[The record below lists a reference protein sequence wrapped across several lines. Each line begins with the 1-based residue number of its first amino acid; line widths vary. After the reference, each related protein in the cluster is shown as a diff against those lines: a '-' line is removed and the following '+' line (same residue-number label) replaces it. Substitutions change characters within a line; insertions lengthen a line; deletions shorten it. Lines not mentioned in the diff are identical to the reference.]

1 MAAPDPNDRW
11 EEPKSIPRRPDA
23 VPINPAD
30 LGAAPPSDP
39 ARPRRAPPPPT
50 PPPHGPGADPAGTS
64 SRRLR
69 REPPPPVTPSR
80 DPSGPDGPGTTSG
93 RLRRLPPPLPVAAPP
108 TPLPV
113 EPPPPPAPVA
123 PPVATGKP
131 GEAEWAFGLVRAALD
146 ELLAVSYVPTG
157 GGGLFKHLEG
167 LPPDLGTRLIHL
179 ARYAAGLPL
188 AERFPTRGA
197 LDELVRAA
205 PTTPE
210 AELVAGTRRLPREA
224 MEELVV
230 RLAQELAGREADV
243 RRLEDKGAE
252 VRLRKDQLLE
262 TKTARIDQL
271 QARLSRYERERQ
283 QAEGLLRS
291 IAEDAARSSTKSAT
305 RKLTRAELSPPED
318 DDDTYDPTGTGKIRG
333 KG

>member
-1 MAAPDPNDRW
+1 MAEPDPNERW

-30 LGAAPPSDP
+30 LGHAPASDP
-39 ARPRRAPPPPT
+39 NRPPRRAPPPP
-50 PPPHGPGADPAGTS
+50 PADPAGTS

-69 REPPPPVTPSR
+69 REPPPPVPR
-80 DPSGPDGPGTTSG
+80 EGISGPGAADRAERSVPSDGPGTTSGRLRREPPPPVAPPRESISGPGLIDGPGTTSG
-93 RLRRLPPPLPVAAPP
+93 RLRRLPPPLPADAA
-108 TPLPV
+108 
-113 EPPPPPAPVA
+113 PPPAPVA
-123 PPVATGKP
+123 PPPPPAVAGVP

-157 GGGLFKHLEG
+157 GGGLFRHIEG

-179 ARYAAGLPL
+179 ARSAAGLPL

-205 PTTPE
+205 PASSD
-210 AELVAGTRRLPREA
+210 AEIVAGTRRLPRES

-230 RLAQELAGREADV
+230 RLAHEVGAREADV

-252 VRLRKDQLLE
+252 TRVRKDQLL
-262 TKTARIDQL
+262 
-271 QARLSRYERERQ
+271 
-283 QAEGLLRS
+283 
-291 IAEDAARSSTKSAT
+291 
-305 RKLTRAELSPPED
+305 
-318 DDDTYDPTGTGKIRG
+318 
-333 KG
+333 

>member
-1 MAAPDPNDRW
+1 MADDPNDRW

-30 LGAAPPSDP
+30 LGHAPSSDP
-39 ARPRRAPPPPT
+39 ARPRRAPPPP
-50 PPPHGPGADPAGTS
+50 PPDPAGTS

-69 REPPPPVTPSR
+69 REPPPPVTP
-80 DPSGPDGPGTTSG
+80 PPGISGPGPADGPGTTSG
-93 RLRRLPPPLPVAAPP
+93 RLRRLPPPLPTDA
-108 TPLPV
+108 
-113 EPPPPPAPVA
+113 PPPAPVA
-123 PPVATGKP
+123 PAPAPAAPRGAVGD
-131 GEAEWAFGLVRAALD
+131 AEWAFGLVRAALD

-157 GGGLFKHLEG
+157 GGGLFRHLEG

-205 PTTPE
+205 PASSD
-210 AELVAGTRRLPREA
+210 AEVVEGTRRLPRESL
-224 MEELVV
+224 EELVV
-230 RLAQELAGREADV
+230 RLAHEVAAREADV

-252 VRLRKDQLLE
+252 TRARKDQLLE
-262 TKTARIDQL
+262 AKTARIDQL

-283 QAEGLLRS
+283 QAEGLLRT
-291 IAEDAARSSTKSAT
+291 IAEDAARSSQKSAT
-305 RKLTRAELSPPED
+305 RKLTRAELRAPDED
-318 DDDTYDPTGTGKIRG
+318 DPYDPTGTGRIVRG

>member
-1 MAAPDPNDRW
+1 VADDPNDRW

-23 VPINPAD
+23 VPINPGD
-30 LGAAPPSDP
+30 LQPSSDP
-39 ARPRRAPPPPT
+39 ARRPRRPPPP
-50 PPPHGPGADPAGTS
+50 PADPAGTS

-69 REPPPPVTPSR
+69 REPPPPVTSPR
-80 DPSGPDGPGTTSG
+80 EGIPGPGPADGPGTTSG
-93 RLRRLPPPLPVAAPP
+93 RLRRLPPPLPG
-108 TPLPV
+108 
-113 EPPPPPAPVA
+113 EPPPPAPVA
-123 PPVATGKP
+123 PPAPAAPRAVGD
-131 GEAEWAFGLVRAALD
+131 AEWAFGLVRAALD

-157 GGGLFKHLEG
+157 GGGLFRHIEG

-205 PTTPE
+205 PASSD
-210 AELVAGTRRLPREA
+210 AEIVTGTRRLPRESL
-224 MEELVV
+224 EELVV
-230 RLAQELAGREADV
+230 RLAHEVAAREAEV

-252 VRLRKDQLLE
+252 TRVRKDQLLE
-262 TKTARIDQL
+262 QKTARIDQL

-283 QAEGLLRS
+283 QAEGLLRT
-291 IAEDAARSSTKSAT
+291 IAEDAARSSQKSAT
-305 RKLTRAELSPPED
+305 RKLTRAELKPPDEAD
-318 DDDTYDPTGTGKIRG
+318 DPYDPTGTGKIV